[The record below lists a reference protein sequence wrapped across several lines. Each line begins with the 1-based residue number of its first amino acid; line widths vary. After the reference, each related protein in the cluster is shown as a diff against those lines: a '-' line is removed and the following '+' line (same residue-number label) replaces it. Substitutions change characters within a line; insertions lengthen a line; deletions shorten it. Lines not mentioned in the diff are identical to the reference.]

1 VGKLNMGEQI
11 LTPRQVAVLQL
22 ATYGLS
28 GRQIARHLGI
38 SVRTVQDHFARMRER
53 TGAQSGSELIAQAV
67 AEGLVKPRGPASDK
81 DLGESRFAAS
91 ARTRR
96 VGLAANHADGTDAVF
111 ERDTLVAAG
120 CRPIFEEEVGAK
132 SAERLG
138 LTAAIDCLDSGDILV
153 VWKIARLG
161 SSIGE
166 LLSTVG
172 RLHGLGAGVAIVD
185 GDLAGEYA
193 PEGDGKLFFTMAAT
207 LCRLV

>member
-1 VGKLNMGEQI
+1 MGNQI

-67 AEGLVKPRGPASDK
+67 TEGLVKPRRPPSDK
-81 DLGESRFAAS
+81 TLGESRFAAS

-96 VGLAANHADGTDAVF
+96 VGLAVNHADGTDAVF
-111 ERDTLVAAG
+111 ERDALAAAG
-120 CRPIFEEEVGAK
+120 CRPIFEEELGAK
-132 SAERLG
+132 NAERPG
-138 LTAAIDCLDSGDILV
+138 LAAAIESLDSGDILV

-166 LLSTVG
+166 LLRTVG
-172 RLHGLGAGVAIVD
+172 RLQGLGAGVAIVD

-193 PEGDGKLFFTMAAT
+193 PKGDGKFFFTMAAA
-207 LCRLV
+207 LADLSR